1 MVVGVPSA
9 AQERMTNEP
18 PHDEPRDDVSLMADL
33 AAGRIGALDELVRRH
48 QEKVLALAFR
58 TLGDPEAAQD
68 VAQEAFIKVL
78 RSARRYQPTAKFTTW
93 LYRIAVNCCL
103 DLMRRRRPSV
113 NIDDVAAPVAQE
125 SAPGDAIQAETA
137 LAVRRAVEAL
147 PERQRLVIV
156 LHRFGG
162 LSHREVAQATGWS
175 NSAVESLLT
184 RAYVTLRQRLSRSG
198 FDG

>member
-1 MVVGVPSA
+1 
-9 AQERMTNEP
+9 MTNDP
-18 PHDEPRDDVSLMADL
+18 SHDPARDDVSLMADL
-33 AAGRIGALDELVRRH
+33 AAGRTGALDELVGRH

-93 LYRIAVNCCL
+93 LYRIVVNCCL

-113 NIDDVAAPVAQE
+113 NIDDVASPAAQG
-125 SAPGDAIQAETA
+125 SAAAEAIQAETA
-137 LAVRRAVEAL
+137 QAVRHAVEAL
-147 PERQRLVIV
+147 PDRQRLVIV

-184 RAYVTLRQRLSRSG
+184 RAYVTLRQRLTRG
-198 FDG
+198 GLDG